1 MMRLIKTI
9 HKGMICDDDDEV
21 MKSEQFATYA
31 GCNIIRR
38 FELTSILFHLQS
50 NTPVSLKQVNQLT
63 IDLVCEVLRSYCHYL
78 TLSVC

>member
-9 HKGMICDDDDEV
+9 HKGMICDDDDDEV

-38 FELTSILFHLQS
+38 VE
-50 NTPVSLKQVNQLT
+50 SLYN
-63 IDLVCEVLRSYCHYL
+63 
-78 TLSVC
+78 